1 MSRLDESR
9 LENIV
14 RRGERIVCR
23 CPACFEE
30 GHDKSGNHL
39 SVFASGAFACVQF
52 PGEAGKDHRKRIF
65 ALVGIK
71 DKKRGARRYETLEQ
85 AVASMELELKM
96 RATRRDPYDERYFMV
111 RFDDP
116 EKKREKEL
124 RPFHFDGKG
133 WVIKD
138 PKGLLPLFRKKELL
152 ASDSTQLVFI
162 PEGEKCVCAMEGIGV
177 LAVTSAHG
185 AQVSAQN
192 RLVADGRSRGHN
204 RSRQRRGRKE
214 IRGCRGEASF
224 EALAA
229 CPGHGSSASGATAQG
244 RYRGL
249 D

>member
-39 SVFASGAFACVQF
+39 SVWASGAFACVQF
-52 PGEAGKDHRKRIF
+52 PGEAGKDHRKRIS

-85 AVASMELELKM
+85 SVASMELELKM

-133 WVIKD
+133 WIIKD

-185 AQVSAQN
+185 AQSPHRTDWSPMAGRAAIIVRDNDQDGKKYVAAAAK
-192 RLVADGRSRGHN
+192 RLLM
-204 RSRQRRGRKE
+204 QK
-214 IRGCRGEASF
+214 
-224 EALAA
+224 
-229 CPGHGSSASGATAQG
+229 
-244 RYRGL
+244 
-249 D
+249 